1 MKASTS
7 SSTTQMKSIIKVPH
21 QHDVPRPVLNIEEI
35 HPIKDEHEEQIEEV
49 DVDPKAEFEE
59 NKPNLDEL
67 MINV

>member
-7 SSTTQMKSIIKVPH
+7 SSTTQMKSIIMVPD
-21 QHDVPRPVLNIEEI
+21 QHDVPRLVFNIEET
-35 HPIKDEHEEQIEEV
+35 HHVKDEHEEQIEEV
-49 DVDPKAEFEE
+49 DLDPKAEFEE